1 MVRDYLKSIYLDAM
15 FFSLGDLQ
23 DDILE
28 SEIFFTPC
36 LKVLSAYTSAGI
48 QTKTGHYSSAMA
60 VWTQYP

>member
-1 MVRDYLKSIYLDAM
+1 MVHDYLKSIYLDAM

-28 SEIFFTPC
+28 SEIFFIPC
-36 LKVLSAYTSAGI
+36 LKVLSAYISAVI
-48 QTKTGHYSSAMA
+48 QTKTGHSISAMA